1 MSADGK
7 PAKLTVATFNTEWR
21 RAHSDDAVL
30 IRERLGRVDIVC
42 LTEADRKFF
51 GEEGHVLA
59 AAGPDGSR
67 TKVLLW
73 SRQPW
78 TAVDEG
84 ESALAGYYLAA
95 TTDTALGPLRVYGI
109 VIPYRFS
116 GVRYGNPKRQTWEL
130 HRAFLT
136 ALDDRLP
143 NRPERS
149 IVLGDFN
156 QRIPRKYQPQS
167 IFDELDRV
175 VLGKFAP
182 ATAGL
187 IAGIERQAIDH
198 ICLSPDLQLQHLDA
212 ISNVGPA
219 GRLISDHFGLRV
231 KCVAA

>member
-1 MSADGK
+1 M
-7 PAKLTVATFNTEWR
+7 TVPTVSIATFNTEWR
-21 RAHSDDAVL
+21 GADSDDAAL

-42 LTEADRKFF
+42 LTEADREFF

-59 AAGPDGSR
+59 AAGPDSSR

-73 SRQPW
+73 SRNPW

-84 ESALAGYYLAA
+84 EKALASYYLAA
-95 TTDTALGPLRVYGI
+95 TTDTALGPLRVHGV

-143 NRPERS
+143 TRPERS
-149 IVLGDFN
+149 IVVGDFN
-156 QRIPRKYQPQS
+156 QRIPRKCQPQS
-167 IFDELDRV
+167 IFEQLDLV
-175 VLGKFAP
+175 VLAKFAP

-187 IAGIERQAIDH
+187 ITGIDRQAIDH
-198 ICLSPDLQLQHLDA
+198 ICLSSDLQPHRVEG
-212 ISNVGPA
+212 ISNVGPS
-219 GRLISDHFGLRV
+219 GRLISDHFGLRAD
-231 KCVAA
+231 CIFA